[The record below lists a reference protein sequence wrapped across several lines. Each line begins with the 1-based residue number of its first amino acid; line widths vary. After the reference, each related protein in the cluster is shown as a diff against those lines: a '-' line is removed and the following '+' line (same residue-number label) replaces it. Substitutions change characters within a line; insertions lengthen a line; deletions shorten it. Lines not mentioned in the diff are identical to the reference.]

1 MNSLKRIATA
11 ALSAALCFSMA
22 VPAYAD
28 HYQTPKSIKGVLI
41 NEHAQIPDV
50 LEVGASQVVL
60 NFPMSW
66 TFSSQLSVCQDL
78 YTKLDQAGVTVTLIV
93 LNDWAAASY
102 SPSLLPVSQ
111 PTGAS
116 YYAFN
121 TLNDAGVQSIRDAAK
136 RVTEAFKDCVS
147 NWVIGNEINDGQAWN
162 YIGQMD
168 IDTYCSN
175 YATGFRTWYDTIKG
189 SNKLANVYIPFDFR
203 WNCGQVEGFKYGAMD
218 MIPRL
223 NSRLKDTDYGIAW
236 HAYPETFEDPVFT
249 DDIYTLEKADTY
261 IINLKNLHI
270 LTDYMQQADMLSPT
284 GKVRHL
290 ILSEQGFTSDSPAHN
305 GQCLDLQAQCIKEAY
320 ETAKANPY
328 VEAFLLNRMKD
339 EQGLLGA
346 HYAFGLIDV
355 NGNKKPSFEVYKN
368 LQ

>member
-1 MNSLKRIATA
+1 MLRKKWLIPQRGNLMNSLKRIAAA
-11 ALSAALCFSMA
+11 ALSAALCFSIA

-66 TFSSQLSVCQDL
+66 AFSSQLSVCQDL

-121 TLNDAGVQSIRDAAK
+121 TLNDAGVQATREAAK
-136 RVTEAFKDCVS
+136 RVTEAFRDCVS

-203 WNCGQVEGFKYGAMD
+203 CNCGQVEGFKYGAMD

-223 NSRLKDTDYGIAW
+223 NSRLKDTDYGI
-236 HAYPETFEDPVFT
+236 F
-249 DDIYTLEKADTY
+249 
-261 IINLKNLHI
+261 
-270 LTDYMQQADMLSPT
+270 
-284 GKVRHL
+284 
-290 ILSEQGFTSDSPAHN
+290 
-305 GQCLDLQAQCIKEAY
+305 
-320 ETAKANPY
+320 
-328 VEAFLLNRMKD
+328 
-339 EQGLLGA
+339 
-346 HYAFGLIDV
+346 
-355 NGNKKPSFEVYKN
+355 
-368 LQ
+368 

>member
-1 MNSLKRIATA
+1 MNSLKRIAAA

-66 TFSSQLSVCQDL
+66 AFSSQLSVCQDL

-121 TLNDAGVQSIRDAAK
+121 TLNDAGVQATREAAK
-136 RVTEAFKDCVS
+136 RVTEAFRDCVS

-261 IINLKNLHI
+261 IINLKNLHV

-290 ILSEQGFTSDSPAHN
+290 ILSEQGFTSDSPVHG

-339 EQGLLGA
+339 EQGLLDA